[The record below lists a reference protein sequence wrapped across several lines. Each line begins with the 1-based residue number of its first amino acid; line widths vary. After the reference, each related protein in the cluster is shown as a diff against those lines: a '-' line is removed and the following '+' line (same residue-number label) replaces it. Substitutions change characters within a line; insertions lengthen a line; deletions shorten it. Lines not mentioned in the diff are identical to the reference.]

1 MKRHTATSQVANR
14 PETYALR
21 TRAPS
26 PAGPALV
33 AWVDRREKQLVDAA
47 RREGERAADERA
59 AVLMSKYTAVL
70 RGLEQLAGEAE
81 LGHFL
86 SGHILVETSSQLDA
100 ATGVVIVCDVAHR
113 EWRIIAHVEDGRVED
128 PPYRASLPLTVGSPF
143 GAGTT
148 PVASSRTAER
158 STSTSDGTATSNG
171 PAWSSIIVAE
181 VMPICSC
188 CRCCSGS
195 RPWASW
201 H

>member
-33 AWVDRREKQLVDAA
+33 AWVDRREKQLLDAA

-81 LGHFL
+81 LGNFL
-86 SGHILVETSSQLDA
+86 SGHILVETSRQLDA

-128 PPYRASLPLTVGSPF
+128 PPYRASLPLTVGSLF

-148 PVASSRTAER
+148 PVRLRAELPSDLLRPRTGLPHRMARHGRASSSQR
-158 STSTSDGTATSNG
+158 
-171 PAWSSIIVAE
+171 
-181 VMPICSC
+181 
-188 CRCCSGS
+188 
-195 RPWASW
+195 
-201 H
+201 